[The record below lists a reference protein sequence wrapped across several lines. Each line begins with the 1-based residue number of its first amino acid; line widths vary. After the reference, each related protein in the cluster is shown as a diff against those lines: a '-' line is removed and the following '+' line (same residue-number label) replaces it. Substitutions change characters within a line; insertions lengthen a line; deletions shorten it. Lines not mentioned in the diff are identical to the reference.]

1 MGATKRE
8 ARESDFFVELP
19 SVGVFRYGRRTYGDQ
34 LRIRAEQLKL
44 AREVGD
50 DDPDLAL
57 YAGTIAVHR
66 VLCVEAPDGWEDL
79 ADVDLTAVG
88 VERVFELMALLREKE
103 DSFRA
108 SAEPKGKAA
117 RP

>member
-1 MGATKRE
+1 MRDPKDN
-8 ARESDFFVELP
+8 DFFVELP
-19 SVGVFRYGRRTYGDQ
+19 GVGVFRYGRRTYGDQ

-50 DDPDLAL
+50 EDPDLAL

-66 VLCVEAPDGWEDL
+66 VLCVEAPAGWADL
-79 ADVDLTAVG
+79 ATVDLTATG
-88 VERVFELMALLREKE
+88 VDQVFELMALLREKE

-108 SAEPKGKAA
+108 GPAQAGQAA